1 MVSASSSQGW
11 RPAAAAVALITGTM
25 GVVYVLLMRS
35 QGDDPLPWVLAVL
48 CVAAVLALSAA
59 SPGASL
65 GPAALSVSGMLL
77 ILIGVL
83 GIFSIGLPLLVA
95 GVLATVSAWRRLPA
109 R

>member
-1 MVSASSSQGW
+1 
-11 RPAAAAVALITGTM
+11 M
-25 GVVYVLLMRS
+25 GVVYVSLMRS
-35 QGDDPLPWVLAVL
+35 QGDDPLAWVLAVL
-48 CVAAVLALSAA
+48 GVAAVLALYAA

-77 ILIGVL
+77 ILFGVL

-95 GVLATVSAWRRLPA
+95 GVLTTVSAWRRLPA